1 MFKDIRNEYAVRT
14 APLNDPMEV
23 ELLLNTMSAEGW
35 ELYTLHEAETHS
47 GKPCYNCIFTREVE
61 FVEEPDN
68 SDIGDIKSPLE
79 KMFENSDE
87 PYNLCLQVQRKMKE
101 QKDKIK
107 KIKAELETVK
117 TEDEHKILNKE
128 ISRGLKELQDMKAEL
143 SAVIHP
149 EKMFDKI
156 ETNKITILLSEE
168 LSCLADKNGVNELLS
183 ETVKLRQ
190 KLTDELGYVLP
201 YVKFDS
207 SEDLES
213 NEFAI
218 LIRDIPAYKNVA
230 FSNHRAIKKSEMQT
244 KPKTSIEGYDE
255 ITRETIY
262 WIGEEQTKDYWKNG
276 KSAVEYIAQAL
287 EFITI
292 KYAED
297 IIDYA
302 DINNYL
308 DLVLKQNHYLVDSL
322 IPEVVSIGEIRYIL
336 AQLISDRISIRDIVF
351 IFEKIGDFAGDDEET
366 DLVEEIR
373 MSLSRQ
379 ISESVADEDGHIAAY
394 ILGDD
399 AIDIFCNLIENEEE
413 GSPVDIKEVNKIIDK
428 VDELIFDG
436 VNNPE
441 KTPLI
446 VPVEVRAV
454 VNGVLKGFLP
464 NIKVI
469 AKEEL
474 SKDYRLEVLGEI

>member
-1 MFKDIRNEYAVRT
+1 M
-14 APLNDPMEV
+14 
-23 ELLLNTMSAEGW
+23 
-35 ELYTLHEAETHS
+35 
-47 GKPCYNCIFTREVE
+47 
-61 FVEEPDN
+61 N
-68 SDIGDIKSPLE
+68 SID
-79 KMFENSDE
+79 
-87 PYNLCLQVQRKMKE
+87 RMKE
-101 QKDKIK
+101 LIEILQKAA
-107 KIKAELETVK
+107 KA
-117 TEDEHKILNKE
+117 
-128 ISRGLKELQDMKAEL
+128 
-143 SAVIHP
+143 
-149 EKMFDKI
+149 
-156 ETNKITILLSEE
+156 
-168 LSCLADKNGVNELLS
+168 
-183 ETVKLRQ
+183 
-190 KLTDELGYVLP
+190 Y
-201 YVKFDS
+201 
-207 SEDLES
+207 
-213 NEFAI
+213 
-218 LIRDIPAYKNVA
+218 
-230 FSNHRAIKKSEMQT
+230 
-244 KPKTSIEGYDE
+244 
-255 ITRETIY
+255 
-262 WIGEEQTKDYWKNG
+262 
-276 KSAVEYIAQAL
+276 
-287 EFITI
+287 
-292 KYAED
+292 
-297 IIDYA
+297 YA